1 MNLRLNLAPLGF
13 RPADLDR
20 GLLWPLG
27 LLMALGLVMVASSS
41 VAVAERYTGESFH
54 FLYKQLVFMGIGL
67 AAAGLLLSIPL
78 AIWERSSFVLLA
90 AALLV
95 LAVVLFPG
103 IGHEVNGAR
112 RWLNLG
118 FVQLQASEP
127 ARLALF
133 MYLSA
138 YAVRRASELRSSW
151 TGLAKPL
158 LPLGAAVMLL
168 LLEPDFGASAVLMAV
183 SFMMLFMAG
192 ARLRDLAV
200 VGVLALGAFG
210 ALMVAAPYRVE
221 RLLTFRD
228 PWAHAFDGGFQLT
241 QSLIAI
247 GRGEWFGV
255 GLGNSVQKLL
265 YLPETHTDFIFAI
278 FAEEFGLLGVVGLL
292 VLLGLILRAS
302 MRIASAAAEQGL
314 LFGSYL
320 AYAIGFWMV
329 LQALLN
335 IGVNMGVLPT
345 KGLPLPFVSY
355 GGSSMVMSCA
365 AMGLMLRVALE
376 TARKEAGR

>member
-1 MNLRLNLAPLGF
+1 MSMALNLKPLGF
-13 RPADLDR
+13 RPIELDR
-20 GLLWPLG
+20 GLLLPLV
-27 LLMALGLVMVASSS
+27 LLLALGLVMVASSS
-41 VAVAERYTGESFH
+41 VAVADRYTGDSYH
-54 FLYKQLVFMGIGL
+54 FLYKQLSFIVIGVCGAGFL
-67 AAAGLLLSIPL
+67 ASVPL
-78 AIWERSSFVLLA
+78 AVWERSSFLLLA
-90 AALLV
+90 LALLM

-118 FVQLQASEP
+118 FVQMQASEP

-133 MYLSA
+133 MYLAA
-138 YAVRRASELRSSW
+138 YAVRRSAELRSSW

-158 LPLGAAVMLL
+158 LPLGAAVLLL
-168 LLEPDFGASAVLMAV
+168 LLEPDFGASAVLVTV
-183 SFMMLFMAG
+183 SFVLLFMAG

-200 VGVLALGAFG
+200 IGVLAVAAFG
-210 ALMVAAPYRVE
+210 SLMVAAPYRVE

-278 FAEEFGLLGVVGLL
+278 YAEEFGLVGVLL
-292 VLLGLILRAS
+292 LLGLLAAIFRACL
-302 MRIASAAAEQGL
+302 RIARQAGEQEQM
-314 LFGSYL
+314 FGCYL
-320 AYAIGFWMV
+320 AYAIGFWLV

-335 IGVNMGVLPT
+335 IGVNMGILPT
-345 KGLPLPFVSY
+345 KGLPLPFFSY
-355 GGSSMVMSCA
+355 GGSSMVISCA
-365 AMGLMLRVALE
+365 AMGLLLRVALE
-376 TARKEAGR
+376 ARHKEAGQ